1 MADNEKDLVAA
12 ESVTSL
18 TGVSVVICG
27 LPITKLPRRS
37 ILLFQKTDS
46 PVSVD
51 DGIEGEPI
59 PP

>member
-1 MADNEKDLVAA
+1 MAA

-37 ILLFQKTDS
+37 ILLLQKPDS